1 MNFFPSTVL
10 IILSII
16 FISIGF
22 FIGSL
27 DNDIQENG
35 IQTTAT
41 VQSIIKV
48 NNGDHFNWYP
58 VLKYKV
64 GTEYLEQR
72 YQIGNAQPFY
82 TVGQEILITYNAKE
96 PETFMIENQC
106 GVDSIQYIFIGIG
119 ILLDL
124 IGALLIVFNYKT
136 KNKIK
141 QQKERNPFLLE

>member
-1 MNFFPSTVL
+1 MNYFPSTVL
-10 IILSII
+10 FILSII
-16 FISIGF
+16 FIGIGL

-48 NNGDHFNWYP
+48 NNGDHFSWYP

-64 GTEYLEQR
+64 GENYLEQR
-72 YQIGNAQPFY
+72 YQIGNAQPLY

-96 PETFMIENQC
+96 PESFIIENQW
-106 GVDSIQYIFIGIG
+106 GVESIQLIFIGIG
-119 ILLDL
+119 ILLDM
-124 IGALLIVFNYKT
+124 IGVLLIILNHKN

-141 QQKERNPFLLE
+141 KQKERNPFLMD